1 MNEPS
6 EQMISIIKREKVGR
20 FIITTTKNVFVY

>member
-6 EQMISIIKREKVGR
+6 EQMISIIKRQKVGL
-20 FIITTTKNVFVY
+20 FIITTTTNVCVY